1 MRFIWIIIVFFSAS
15 IIHSCTKEIEFE
27 LPVPDESLVVYSM
40 FHPDSIWQVSV
51 SCLTQVEGYTY
62 RSLYVENAVV
72 DLFENNEKIE
82 TLSNTTN
89 GNYISSLGSKPKHG
103 NLYHI
108 RVSAEGYPT
117 AVSAQEILPEAAE
130 IDSLIVYDNIDASLY
145 TNFYP
150 EDLALFSEYAI
161 SFKLAFT
168 SRQEGSY
175 QKVATVSN
183 YTEVVWAYAT
193 VTELQYNI
201 IPLLQESLIKT
212 DKQSNNHELLFFSCT
227 LGPETCEY
235 LDSMDI
241 VLFTYNESYYKYI
254 ESLYL
259 QERDMQNA
267 FLSPTNL
274 YSNIQYGQGIFSGYT
289 TDECEVNFLK

>member
-27 LPVPDESLVVYSM
+27 LPTPDESLVVYSM

-51 SCLTQVEGYTY
+51 SSLTQVEGYTY
-62 RSLYVENAVV
+62 KSLYVENAVV

-82 TLSNTTN
+82 TLSYSTK
-89 GNYISSLGSKPKHG
+89 GHYISSVGTKPKYG

-108 RVSAEGYPT
+108 KVSAEGYPT
-117 AVSAQEILPEAAE
+117 AVSAQEMLPKAAE
-130 IDSLIVYDNIDASLY
+130 IDSLIVYDTIDASFY

-150 EDLALFSEYAI
+150 EDLAYFSEYAS
-161 SFKLAFT
+161 SFKLSFT
-168 SRQEGSY
+168 SKLEISY
-175 QKVATVSN
+175 HKVAAISN

-193 VTELQYNI
+193 ITELQYNI

-212 DKQSNNHELLFFSCT
+212 DKQSNSHELLFFTCT

-235 LDSMDI
+235 LDSLDI
-241 VLFTYNESYYKYI
+241 VLFTYNESYFKYI

-274 YSNIQYGQGIFSGYT
+274 HSNIEYGQGIFSGYT
-289 TDECEVNFLK
+289 TDKCEVN